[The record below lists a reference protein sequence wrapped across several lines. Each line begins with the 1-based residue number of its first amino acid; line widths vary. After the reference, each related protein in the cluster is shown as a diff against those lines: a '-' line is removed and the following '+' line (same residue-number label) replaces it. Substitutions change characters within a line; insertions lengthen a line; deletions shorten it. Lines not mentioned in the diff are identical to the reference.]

1 MNLADLKDGGINKSL
16 QKVYIISNPYFMEI
30 NKMSRPFTD
39 VGLAISGVNIKNGS
53 VVVSATFTG
62 QYKTLNTY
70 AKNTPA
76 IADIDDKYGNR
87 FYNGI
92 FVNVLPSG
100 S

>member
-1 MNLADLKDGGINKSL
+1 
-16 QKVYIISNPYFMEI
+16 
-30 NKMSRPFTD
+30 MSRPFTD
-39 VGLAISGVNIKNGS
+39 VRLAVSGASIKNGS
-53 VVVSATFTG
+53 AVVSATFTG
-62 QYKTLNTY
+62 HYDTLNTY
-70 AKNTPA
+70 TKNTPV

>member
-1 MNLADLKDGGINKSL
+1 
-16 QKVYIISNPYFMEI
+16 
-30 NKMSRPFTD
+30 MSRPFTD
-39 VGLAISGVNIKNGS
+39 VRLAISGVVIKNGS
-53 VVVSATFTG
+53 SVVSATSTG

-70 AKNTPA
+70 TKNTPV
-76 IADIDDKYGNR
+76 ITDIDDKYGNR

>member
-1 MNLADLKDGGINKSL
+1 
-16 QKVYIISNPYFMEI
+16 
-30 NKMSRPFTD
+30 MSRPFTD
-39 VGLAISGVNIKNGS
+39 VRLAVSGTGIKNGS
-53 VVVSATFTG
+53 AVVSTTFTG

-70 AKNTPA
+70 VKNTPV

>member
-1 MNLADLKDGGINKSL
+1 
-16 QKVYIISNPYFMEI
+16 MEL
-30 NKMSRPFTD
+30 NMSRPFTD
-39 VGLAISGVNIKNGS
+39 VRLAISGVVIKNGS
-53 VVVSATFTG
+53 SVVSATSTG

-70 AKNTPA
+70 TKNTPV
-76 IADIDDKYGNR
+76 ITDIDDKYGNR

>member
-1 MNLADLKDGGINKSL
+1 
-16 QKVYIISNPYFMEI
+16 
-30 NKMSRPFTD
+30 MSRPFTD
-39 VGLAISGVNIKNGS
+39 VRLAVSGSSIKNGS
-53 VVVSATFTG
+53 AVVSATFTG
-62 QYKTLNTY
+62 QYDTLNTY
-70 AKNTPA
+70 AKNTPV